1 MIALAPG
8 FLKPTKIH
16 IHSYAFLAGVLAA
29 EWPNQTPCR
38 ARVLVR
44 HLWPDKKHAVV
55 VQGMRGHAARYAAT
69 IIRVR
74 SDACRL
80 DKIQSPAMSPR
91 TPSELAI
98 WVSQHSTHG
107 YLSTA
112 HGWTEALALV
122 VEGSYWCCSV
132 SVVGPC
138 MHVDPVSM
146 PTGGW

>member
-1 MIALAPG
+1 
-8 FLKPTKIH
+8 
-16 IHSYAFLAGVLAA
+16 
-29 EWPNQTPCR
+29 
-38 ARVLVR
+38 
-44 HLWPDKKHAVV
+44 
-55 VQGMRGHAARYAAT
+55 MRGHAARYAAT

-122 VEGSYWCCSV
+122 VEGVWRESGIHQGQAILSQEKSV
-132 SVVGPC
+132 SGTLTGRLRAAVWRGWRAALLS
-138 MHVDPVSM
+138 PVRQV
-146 PTGGW
+146 